1 MPITARRGL
10 RWLLLLASVPALAA
24 GEQSLGHK
32 PPTLASVLAASR
44 PSDWRALD
52 PHDTLYLELASGR
65 VVIELA
71 PRFAPHHVQNV
82 RTLAR
87 EGYFDGTAIVRVQ
100 DNFVAQWSDPEGN
113 RPLRGAAK
121 ALAAEFMLAAQD
133 VPFTV
138 LPDPDTYAPVVG
150 FSDEFPAARDPKTGR
165 AWLVHCYGMVGV
177 GRGNDVDSGNGTE
190 LYAVIGHAPRQL
202 DRNVTLI
209 GRIVQGMELLA
220 ALPRGTAELGYYAK
234 PEQRIAVKSM
244 RVAADVPAAERPQL
258 EVLRTDTQT
267 FTDLI
272 EARRNRR
279 DDWYKVPA
287 GRIDVCNVP
296 LPARVHPAAGG

>member
-1 MPITARRGL
+1 MTTPRRL
-10 RWLLLLASVPALAA
+10 ALWPLLLALTPALGASD
-24 GEQSLGHK
+24 QPVGHK

-52 PHDTLYLELASGR
+52 PQNTLYLELPSGR

-71 PRFAPHHVQNV
+71 PRFAPHHIQNI

-87 EGYFDGTAIVRVQ
+87 EGYFNGSAVVRVQ
-100 DNFVAQWSDPEGN
+100 DNFVAQWSNPDGS
-113 RPLRGAAK
+113 RPLGSAAR
-121 ALAAEFMLAAQD
+121 ALAAEFMVPSSE

-150 FSDEFPAARDPKTGR
+150 FTDGFPVARDPKTGR

-177 GRGNDVDSGNGTE
+177 GRDNDVDSGNGTE

-202 DRNVTLI
+202 DRNVTLV
-209 GRIVQGMELLA
+209 GRVVEGIELLA
-220 ALPRGTAELGYYAK
+220 ALPRGSAALGFYDQ
-234 PEQRIAVKSM
+234 PEKRIPVKSL
-244 RVAADVPAAERPQL
+244 RVAADVPAAERSQL
-258 EVLRTDTQT
+258 EVLRTDTAT
-267 FTDLI
+267 FADLI

-279 DDWYKVPA
+279 DEWYKVPA
-287 GRIDVCNVP
+287 GRIDLCNVP
-296 LPARVHPAAGG
+296 LPARPRTAAGG